1 MQYAALRQLTYGALM
16 AGLIAATPALAAD
29 QVAADDTEAAQSE
42 FVSDSKAMARDAWR
56 AGKLESAYLL
66 NRHLNNFSIDPDV
79 QGDTVLLT
87 GKVNSAVEKE
97 LAGQI
102 ALGIDGIQHVDN
114 RLTVVNGEKLEPSND
129 SFSSKVADAT
139 LAAEVKIDLLA
150 NSETSGLD
158 INVDVAAAKVTLRG
172 EVASSEERDLAERIA
187 KNVDGVAS
195 VENKLNVARS

>member
-1 MQYAALRQLTYGALM
+1 MKHTALRKLTYGSLM
-16 AGLIAATPALAAD
+16 LGLIAATPALAGE
-29 QVAADDTEAAQSE
+29 QVATDNPEAAQSE
-42 FVSDSKAMARDAWR
+42 IVSDSKAMARDAWR

-87 GKVNSAVEKE
+87 GKVNSSVEKE

-102 ALGIDGIQHVDN
+102 ALGIDGIQSVDN
-114 RLTVVNGEKLEPSND
+114 RLTVVNGEKLEPSSD

-158 INVDVAAAKVTLRG
+158 INVDVAEARVILRG
-172 EVASSEERDLAERIA
+172 DVDSAEEKDLAERIA
-187 KNVDGVAS
+187 SNVDGVAS
-195 VENKLNVARS
+195 VENKLKVASS

>member
-1 MQYAALRQLTYGALM
+1 MQYTALRQLTYGALM